1 MDNQERSPRQQR
13 FDAYWRANLRL
24 ISLLLVIWFAVAYIP
39 PLIVQDLNQFV
50 ILGFPLGYYMASQG
64 ALIAFIS
71 LSVYYAW
78 RAGKL
83 DQKYGM
89 VDSRA
94 E

>member
-1 MDNQERSPRQQR
+1 MDNQERIPRQQR
-13 FDAYWRANLRL
+13 FDAYWQANIRL

-39 PLIVQDLNQFV
+39 PLIVRDLNQLV

-89 VDSRA
+89 VDSQA